1 LQKSF
6 SNERRRRKKIYKKG
20 QSTTR
25 LKVSAA
31 DFERIKKGLRAILRA
46 IQTSGNDG
54 ISTKELLYK
63 VENDKVR

>member
-1 LQKSF
+1 MQKSF
-6 SNERRRRKKIYKKG
+6 SNERRRRRKKIYKKG

-31 DFERIKKGLRAILRA
+31 DFERIKKGLLAILRA

-54 ISTKELLYK
+54 ISTKELLNK
-63 VENDKVR
+63 VKMTR

>member
-31 DFERIKKGLRAILRA
+31 DFERIKKGLLAILRA

-63 VENDKVR
+63 VEDDEVR

>member
-31 DFERIKKGLRAILRA
+31 DFERIKKGLLAILRA

-63 VENDKVR
+63 VEDDKVR